1 MEAFLNTNL
10 QSEVVN
16 ETTQPTLP
24 HPSQGKA
31 MQTVQLEENERQ
43 KLLALRAEAR
53 PKQGEDIQSTDD
65 DTLVITIVII
75 LHGCVTTMEVGPTN
89 YNIRYISDT
98 GDKLDYSKSSRADHY
113 FDLPAF
119 NDSLRKDTPGN
130 DNDELQKDDE
140 LQEDDISYGIGL
152 SINQDAKIQK
162 DNELPR
168 RRPYFDSLPYDK
180 TFTVIDHRSQ
190 GTWKERACYNFERAA
205 VALLHVPDW
214 MTGIWVISVHK
225 RRKPHPINDY
235 KYVYPEN
242 KDRFINLLNLKDVE
256 DLNENFN
263 KIPDLKNTIIRED
276 TRIHEGLDGKYMN
289 IILNDDNTH
298 IESIRLSYLLE
309 LLKQIIGPKCGF
321 NIYDFS
327 CSNACD
333 DSSITD
339 TKTTTSL
346 IDGREA
352 GKRPFFGGRK
362 RKSRK
367 TKRRRSRKYKRSK
380 RKTRSKRPRG
390 GQQNNK
396 RRL

>member
-24 HPSQGKA
+24 HHPSHGKT

-65 DTLVITIVII
+65 DTLVITIAII
-75 LHGCVTTMEVGPTN
+75 LHGCVTTMDIDPTN
-89 YNIRYISDT
+89 YNIRYISGI
-98 GDKLDYSKSSRADHY
+98 GDNLEIQSSSRAKNWVTLY
-113 FDLPAF
+113 ALNNSF
-119 NDSLRKDTPGN
+119 RKDTPGG
-130 DNDELQKDDE
+130 DN
-140 LQEDDISYGIGL
+140 
-152 SINQDAKIQK
+152 
-162 DNELPR
+162 NELRRGDEIR
-168 RRPYFDSLPYDK
+168 RRLPYFDSLPYDK

-190 GTWKERACYNFERAA
+190 CTWKERACYNFERAA

-214 MTGIWVISVHK
+214 MSVIWVISVHK

-242 KDRFINLLNLKDVE
+242 KDRFINLLNLKDFE

-263 KIPDLKNTIIRED
+263 KISDLKNTIIREG
-276 TRIHEGLDGKYMN
+276 TLIHEGLEPKPIN
-289 IILNDDNTH
+289 IILNDDNTR

-327 CSNACD
+327 CSVPCD

-339 TKTTTSL
+339 TKTTTSI
-346 IDGREA
+346 IDDLEA
-352 GKRPFFGGRK
+352 GKPPYFGGGK
-362 RKSRK
+362 RKNRK
-367 TKRRRSRKYKRSK
+367 TRRRRSRKKKNKKSR
-380 RKTRSKRPRG
+380 
-390 GQQNNK
+390 K
-396 RRL
+396 RRR